1 MFTDL
6 ERKEVKLYKP
16 ALAPRFQPTDPL
28 ISTTIVLQKDVESK
42 QDYQGGRKGGIYWE
56 FQVDIYTL
64 QYMKQITKTYCIAQ
78 GTHSLRL

>member
-16 ALAPRFQPTDPL
+16 TLAPRFQPTDPL

-42 QDYQGGRKGGIYWE
+42 QE
-56 FQVDIYTL
+56 N
-64 QYMKQITKTYCIAQ
+64 
-78 GTHSLRL
+78 RLAIRQEKKKPKKIP

>member
-16 ALAPRFQPTDPL
+16 TPAPRFQPTDPL

-42 QDYQGGRKGGIYWE
+42 QENRLAIRQEK
-56 FQVDIYTL
+56 
-64 QYMKQITKTYCIAQ
+64 KKAQ
-78 GTHSLRL
+78 ENPLVGELN